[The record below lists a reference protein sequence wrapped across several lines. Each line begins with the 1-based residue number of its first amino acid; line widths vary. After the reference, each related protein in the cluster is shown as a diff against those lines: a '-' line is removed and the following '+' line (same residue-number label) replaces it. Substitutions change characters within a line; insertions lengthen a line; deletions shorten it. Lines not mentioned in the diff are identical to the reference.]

1 MLEAVL
7 SVFFTLLALIVLV
20 IAMAYFWAWY
30 YASPTQ
36 EDEIIYVTTS
46 DGWRL
51 AVHHYRP
58 EGQQHGAP
66 VILCHGLSA
75 NRYVFDLQAGP

>member
-36 EDEIIYVTTS
+36 EDEIKIGRASCRERV
-46 DGWRL
+46 
-51 AVHHYRP
+51 
-58 EGQQHGAP
+58 
-66 VILCHGLSA
+66 
-75 NRYVFDLQAGP
+75 